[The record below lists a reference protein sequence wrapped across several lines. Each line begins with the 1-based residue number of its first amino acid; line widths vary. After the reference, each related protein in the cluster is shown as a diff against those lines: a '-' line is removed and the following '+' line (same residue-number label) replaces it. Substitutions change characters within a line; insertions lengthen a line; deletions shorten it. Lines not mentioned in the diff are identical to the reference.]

1 MSENLKHLRIVDIT
15 TYHPIK
21 RELGLL
27 SAEIEYKLKN
37 KYTSSRKLITEEET
51 YEKLRKIIDLVEKL

>member
-1 MSENLKHLRIVDIT
+1 METLKNLRIVDIT

-27 SAEIEYKLKN
+27 SAKIEYKLNNPESK
-37 KYTSSRKLITEEET
+37 RKLITEDEI
-51 YEKLRKIIDLVEKL
+51 YVKLREIIALVEKL

>member
-1 MSENLKHLRIVDIT
+1 METLKNLRIVDIT

-27 SAEIEYKLKN
+27 SAEIEYKLNNPESK
-37 KYTSSRKLITEEET
+37 RKLITEDEI
-51 YEKLRKIIDLVEKL
+51 YVKLREIIALVEKL

>member
-1 MSENLKHLRIVDIT
+1 MENLKHLRIVDIT

-27 SAEIEYKLKN
+27 SAEIEYKLNN
-37 KYTSSRKLITEEET
+37 KYTSSRKLITEDEVFL
-51 YEKLRKIIDLVEKL
+51 KLREIIKIVETL